1 MLSIDLVDNIYF
13 DKNEWVNNNKKWPSE
28 DIPRG
33 LVLFRD
39 AALKI
44 PESHAVQRF
53 YDPRIS
59 VPTLFSQTLPKQ
71 SSALVHPPAH
81 GCFSTALPNTN
92 AMDLLARTIP
102 PQRLL
107 NDLRNVLGQ
116 ALLDGAQSVMDPNS
130 RETRYNLW
138 IIQFWTDIA
147 SVLCIRARWKGCYNW
162 LSRQP
167 YDPVTQSA
175 YDDARECLNG
185 LSWNARVEVPG
196 CGNIR
201 TSDFATFL
209 SDDRLTDKHIDIM
222 LQLVERRVLLQPK
235 VSATVTIGKLAFI
248 NQILKANNPAFYDK
262 PSPPF
267 LTKLEDNLKTKV
279 YRRLYFV
286 VFLAIEAHWIAF
298 EIDFSLQTISYG
310 DSLSLP
316 KPKPIIAKIQWWLQ
330 KRFGSVFRDC
340 GNTLEHGVQA
350 DAYSCGIC
358 AVNVIVHAVFD
369 DSLWTHTHR
378 GVERARWFLAMCRT
392 DGDKTTNTHTSAGGA
407 LSSSVREA
415 SNIITPI
422 GNAHP
427 LSHRIAISAL
437 LNPIDDTLPRMVKHG
452 IPQHEH
458 GCNEPI
464 SDTAGI
470 NTASNNE
477 RLGVDFQGED
487 YDWMADLPT
496 FEEANT
502 NVDQLEDPSKV
513 VGALEPRFHP
523 FSLKRPAGEE
533 LEMSTKDKQPAS
545 TREKRKKPKVDSE
558 SAGGPVGLGRSTQA
572 TTKLNAAVKDGTFV
586 STPRKVDKFRQKIR
600 ELDNRVE
607 FYDDRPKIVRHI
619 PCGGDIAMQVVYNVS
634 HFKRH
639 IQSCTECPP
648 KKAKLSGAGMRRL
661 DTFIVNTASQ
671 PLTST
676 SKSSPPPPTV
686 SPCTG
691 LTAKRYPQIAS
702 YLERTSSLEGGS
714 RSLTEIAE
722 EEYDKPYN
730 ELTKAE
736 KNAVNTAQ
744 KHGKQW
750 ENDFDLRSTFS
761 KSCLKTIAAATPE
774 PCERCLALFKQ
785 KNFKNTLSKKQ
796 VPDENKKYTP
806 KVFRNQGLGEM
817 YSRYIGLRSIVE
829 NPDSQHSP
837 FMRFT
842 QAVLDGTFK
851 NDICVGFIQAMMLKI
866 DKVERGVGM
875 QNFKYAPAY
884 DEFMHIINIHSPKAY
899 RFIKEHIPGR
909 TERNIRHN
917 EARQPRFPLG
927 ITQRT
932 FDLVQIHINKLE
944 YHGPL
949 GLSCDDTKLHPAFR
963 PYYTNGD
970 DGCYILGGTG
980 EPLQIANPD
989 EFNDTVTSGQLE
1001 KATKLRLWCLTIP
1014 LPKVAPLIIAALA
1027 IGNKANADE
1036 LRPFTTKIID
1046 GLTKCGINLVSL
1058 ATDGA
1063 AVERSIQTFLEDGAA
1078 RKLDY
1083 KIRHPSLE
1091 GKTIDLTIPCFG
1103 SDEQGWK
1110 PVVMIQDSQ
1119 HARKTYRNNAYSGSR
1134 LLTLGN
1140 DVVMYTHAR
1149 AIAFEDGPLYH
1160 RDVEKVDKQD
1170 DSAATRLFSADT
1182 LQWLADN
1189 KRDQNAA
1196 VMIYLFVFGE
1206 LVDAYQSRT
1215 ASHLER
1221 VHAALRAW
1229 FFVEM
1234 WESFLDSAGYSK
1246 SKHFLSYQACS
1257 ITKRLVQGL
1266 IQLVLVFRDEYG
1278 SRYPLLPWLLSSEPC
1293 EHIFGLCRHIVKDFT
1308 LLDFYH
1314 MIPKLMV
1321 QLREVV
1327 LRAHHSNGKERAG
1340 GYTHTYTDHREA
1352 DLGKLR
1358 IFPSDEEVNTSAEAA
1373 HEEALS
1379 LFTLLGVPPT
1389 SLSSS
1394 SPSNSAWFANNT
1406 SAYGVI
1412 DSDWR
1417 DGDSD
1422 SESEFDEDGDCGDE
1436 AAHLDNLIYR
1446 MEEFNWCT
1454 EREEM
1459 KLSNLSFAAIS
1470 LSIEDSVAIH
1480 NLPEWS
1486 EDEVSQVMKE
1496 AADAIAEALAGGNS
1510 SASQSSD
1517 IDLEAQVNST
1527 CNGNDINLDEL
1538 ISIRRAHQT
1547 KQASKG
1553 VRVRT
1558 VKDDVTAN
1566 SSQSARQQ
1574 LIRKLEEIIKQ
1585 EQERGVGS
1593 GLERAARYT
1602 EGTKNKTGNSANA
1615 ADVAKT
1621 RASKLLTRR
1630 RIVFKKYIPHLEI
1643 IRDAGI
1649 SMLRPLKEVFN
1660 TATDG
1665 QGACFGLMLADN
1677 KVVLAKLL
1685 SVYSKAGGK
1694 NGNNGWVPSLPII
1707 TAATNLA
1714 VQTYEHAVGR
1724 KFSSIPSNFGQ
1735 PLIKRHA
1742 FLPSNAFL
1750 CALSTAPTTV
1760 TGNLIEISLDD
1771 YQIFKTLLASLPAV
1785 RLAVNEL
1792 GKKRRKKGEAG
1803 EDKTEDEV

>member
-1 MLSIDLVDNIYF
+1 M
-13 DKNEWVNNNKKWPSE
+13 
-28 DIPRG
+28 
-33 LVLFRD
+33 
-39 AALKI
+39 
-44 PESHAVQRF
+44 
-53 YDPRIS
+53 
-59 VPTLFSQTLPKQ
+59 
-71 SSALVHPPAH
+71 
-81 GCFSTALPNTN
+81 
-92 AMDLLARTIP
+92 
-102 PQRLL
+102 
-107 NDLRNVLGQ
+107 
-116 ALLDGAQSVMDPNS
+116 
-130 RETRYNLW
+130 
-138 IIQFWTDIA
+138 
-147 SVLCIRARWKGCYNW
+147 
-162 LSRQP
+162 
-167 YDPVTQSA
+167 
-175 YDDARECLNG
+175 
-185 LSWNARVEVPG
+185 
-196 CGNIR
+196 
-201 TSDFATFL
+201 
-209 SDDRLTDKHIDIM
+209 
-222 LQLVERRVLLQPK
+222 
-235 VSATVTIGKLAFI
+235 
-248 NQILKANNPAFYDK
+248 
-262 PSPPF
+262 
-267 LTKLEDNLKTKV
+267 
-279 YRRLYFV
+279 
-286 VFLAIEAHWIAF
+286 
-298 EIDFSLQTISYG
+298 
-310 DSLSLP
+310 
-316 KPKPIIAKIQWWLQ
+316 
-330 KRFGSVFRDC
+330 
-340 GNTLEHGVQA
+340 
-350 DAYSCGIC
+350 
-358 AVNVIVHAVFD
+358 
-369 DSLWTHTHR
+369 
-378 GVERARWFLAMCRT
+378 
-392 DGDKTTNTHTSAGGA
+392 
-407 LSSSVREA
+407 
-415 SNIITPI
+415 
-422 GNAHP
+422 
-427 LSHRIAISAL
+427 
-437 LNPIDDTLPRMVKHG
+437 
-452 IPQHEH
+452 
-458 GCNEPI
+458 
-464 SDTAGI
+464 
-470 NTASNNE
+470 
-477 RLGVDFQGED
+477 
-487 YDWMADLPT
+487 
-496 FEEANT
+496 
-502 NVDQLEDPSKV
+502 
-513 VGALEPRFHP
+513 
-523 FSLKRPAGEE
+523 
-533 LEMSTKDKQPAS
+533 
-545 TREKRKKPKVDSE
+545 
-558 SAGGPVGLGRSTQA
+558 
-572 TTKLNAAVKDGTFV
+572 
-586 STPRKVDKFRQKIR
+586 
-600 ELDNRVE
+600 
-607 FYDDRPKIVRHI
+607 
-619 PCGGDIAMQVVYNVS
+619 
-634 HFKRH
+634 
-639 IQSCTECPP
+639 
-648 KKAKLSGAGMRRL
+648 
-661 DTFIVNTASQ
+661 
-671 PLTST
+671 
-676 SKSSPPPPTV
+676 
-686 SPCTG
+686 
-691 LTAKRYPQIAS
+691 
-702 YLERTSSLEGGS
+702 
-714 RSLTEIAE
+714 
-722 EEYDKPYN
+722 
-730 ELTKAE
+730 
-736 KNAVNTAQ
+736 
-744 KHGKQW
+744 
-750 ENDFDLRSTFS
+750 
-761 KSCLKTIAAATPE
+761 IAAATPE

-851 NDICVGFIQAMMLKI
+851 NDICVGFIRAMMLKI

-909 TERNIRHN
+909 MERNIRHN

-989 EFNDTVTSGQLE
+989 EFNDAVTSGQLE

-1149 AIAFEDGPLYH
+1149 AIALRMGRSIIE
-1160 RDVEKVDKQD
+1160 
-1170 DSAATRLFSADT
+1170 T
-1182 LQWLADN
+1182 
-1189 KRDQNAA
+1189 
-1196 VMIYLFVFGE
+1196 
-1206 LVDAYQSRT
+1206 SR
-1215 ASHLER
+1215 
-1221 VHAALRAW
+1221 
-1229 FFVEM
+1229 
-1234 WESFLDSAGYSK
+1234 
-1246 SKHFLSYQACS
+1246 
-1257 ITKRLVQGL
+1257 
-1266 IQLVLVFRDEYG
+1266 
-1278 SRYPLLPWLLSSEPC
+1278 
-1293 EHIFGLCRHIVKDFT
+1293 RHIVKDFT

-1358 IFPSDEEVNTSAEAA
+1358 IFPSDEEVHTSAEAA

-1389 SLSSS
+1389 SLSFS
-1394 SPSNSAWFANNT
+1394 SPSNSAWFVNNT

-1446 MEEFNWCT
+1446 MEEFNRCT

-1694 NGNNGWVPSLPII
+1694 N
-1707 TAATNLA
+1707 

-1803 EDKTEDEV
+1803 EDETEDEV